1 MFVDR
6 NEAGKKLAEKLV
18 EYKGIGAVV
27 LALPRGGVVIGAEV
41 ARALSLPLDIVS
53 IRKIGHPFTPE
64 YAIGVVD
71 EHGATILN
79 EWEAKEMNQDWLL
92 HEIEKQ
98 KEEAQRRST
107 TYRGTRTPI
116 NLSGKTALI
125 VDDGIATGLTMQL
138 AVRVVKKSNA
148 GKIVVAI
155 PMAPPD
161 SIELLKNEGADEVV
175 VLEDPKEY
183 LGAVGIHYVQ
193 FPQVEDAIVIKLL
206 SEATL

>member
-6 NEAGKKLAEKLV
+6 NEAGKKLAEKLAG
-18 EYKGIGAVV
+18 YKGADAVV

-41 ARALSLPLDIVS
+41 AKALALPLDIVS
-53 IRKIGHPFTPE
+53 VRKIGHPFTPE

-79 EWEAKEMNQDWLL
+79 EWETKSLDKEWLAR
-92 HEIEKQ
+92 EIEKE
-98 KEEAQRRST
+98 KEEAQRRSA
-107 TYRGTRTPI
+107 TYRGTRAPI
-116 NLSGKTALI
+116 DLAGKTALI

-138 AVRVVKKSNA
+138 AVRAVKKSKPA
-148 GKIVVAI
+148 KIAVAV
-155 PMAPPD
+155 PVSPPD
-161 SIELLKNEGADEVV
+161 SIELLKNEGADEVI

-193 FPQVEDAIVIKLL
+193 FPQVEDAMVIKLL
-206 SEATL
+206 SEANI

>member
-1 MFVDR
+1 MFIDR

-18 EYKGIGAVV
+18 EYKGTDVVV

-79 EWEAKEMNQDWLL
+79 EWETKEMNQEWLS

-116 NLSGKTALI
+116 DLDGKTALI

-148 GKIVVAI
+148 GKVVVAI
-155 PMAPPD
+155 PVAPPD

-193 FPQVEDAIVIKLL
+193 FPQVEDAMVIKLL

>member
-1 MFVDR
+1 MFIDR
-6 NEAGKKLAEKLV
+6 NEAGKKLAERLAR
-18 EYKGIGAVV
+18 YKGTDAVV

-41 ARALSLPLDIVS
+41 ARALALPLDIVS

-79 EWEAKEMNQDWLL
+79 EWETKEMNQEWLS

-107 TYRGTRTPI
+107 TYRGARTPI
-116 NLSGKTALI
+116 DLAGKIALI

-155 PMAPPD
+155 PVAPPD

-193 FPQVEDAIVIKLL
+193 FPQVEDAMVIKLL
-206 SEATL
+206 SETTL

>member
-6 NEAGKKLAEKLV
+6 NEAGKKLAEKLG
-18 EYKGIGAVV
+18 EYKGMDAVV

-79 EWEAKEMNQDWLL
+79 EWETKEMNQEWLS

-107 TYRGTRTPI
+107 TYRGARTPI
-116 NLSGKTALI
+116 DLAGKTALI

-138 AVRVVKKSNA
+138 AVRVVKKNNA

-155 PMAPPD
+155 PVAPPD
-161 SIELLKNEGADEVV
+161 SIELLKNEGADEVI

-193 FPQVEDAIVIKLL
+193 FPQVEDTMVIKLL